1 MKQLNSA
8 FCEKKLTA
16 KICKLLKTPS
26 QMLYRVLNT
35 SVMKENDILNVNSA
49 KVADTIWVR

>member
-16 KICKLLKTPS
+16 KLLKTPS

-35 SVMKENDILNVNSA
+35 SVMMMKENDILNVNSA

>member
-8 FCEKKLTA
+8 FCEKMLTA

>member
-16 KICKLLKTPS
+16 KLLKTPS